1 MGKSE
6 QKGEESAKYQ
16 LSMWLIQLFKIQK
29 W

>member
-6 QKGEESAKYQ
+6 QKGEESAKHQ
-16 LSMWLIQLFKIQK
+16 LLMWLIQLFKIQK